1 MKSVIAMPQLVG
13 SISVLSLL
21 AVLLSACGT
30 SGGSAGN
37 APVSAGPVT
46 TVKGSSPAQLYSHMA
61 RQIRACWLN
70 PREPVLTKHVFRG
83 EAGAGGPS
91 GAETKIVIHEQ
102 TPDLKRGLKTFSIS
116 FTPMRDGTR
125 VEAQNHKLP
134 YALGQKLIADVGYWA
149 QGGPNCDGP
158 QAQAGNAPRGSI
170 SGQRVSQ

>member
-1 MKSVIAMPQLVG
+1 MPRFTGL
-13 SISVLSLL
+13 LTTLPLL

-30 SGGSAGN
+30 SGGTSGN

-46 TVKGSSPAQLYSHMA
+46 TVKGSTPTQLYSHMA
-61 RQIRACWLN
+61 RQVRTCWLN
-70 PREPVLTKHVFRG
+70 PRDPVLTKHVFRG

-102 TPDLKRGLKTFSIS
+102 TPDLKRGLKAFSIN
-116 FTPMRDGTR
+116 FAPVRGGTR

-134 YALGQKLIADVGYWA
+134 YALGQKLVADVGYWA

-158 QAQAGNAPRGSI
+158 APAAGTALRGSI
-170 SGQRVSQ
+170 SGQGASR